1 MFFVIYDAQSGH
13 HLNPKLQFKWEG
25 FQVLPHEFGV
35 SIDIL
40 AQDGQ
45 LWGGLSA
52 DEVRLLL
59 PSIEGSITIHLDSP
73 FPNASFK
80 IGCWLIGNLRRY
92 LIDFALPHALL
103 QPVTLERRVEPL
115 MGGLAVPVPGGL
127 MSDRISGDIR
137 LMGIP
142 SHTHIKGLLK
152 TEEEVI
158 TLSSPMQDEEGY
170 LVFDYTPVLE
180 KNNQIS
186 YVPCFMV
193 RGDKDRNHRQV
204 RAQEYLPGLRWDVL
218 SQVDTEVE
226 IMVVAASMGD
236 ARSIGEGAIARLR
249 SRGYIDAPAYGLR
262 IPVTV
267 LGTLKEG
274 PMTVGELP
282 GVQGL
287 STLSFRVRLLN
298 LIQNMQATVV
308 EDLPEW
314 SLTVTPRV

>member
-1 MFFVIYDAQSGH
+1 MFFVVYDGQSGQR
-13 HLNPKLQFKWEG
+13 LNPKLQFKWDG
-25 FQVLPHEFGV
+25 FQVVPNELGV
-35 SIDIL
+35 AVDIL
-40 AQDGQ
+40 TPDGQ
-45 LWGGLSA
+45 LWSGLMPE
-52 DEVRLLL
+52 EVRSLL
-59 PSIEGSITIHLDSP
+59 PSLRGEITIHLHSP
-73 FPNASFK
+73 FPNPSFK

-115 MGGLAVPVPGGL
+115 AGGLAVPVPGGL
-127 MSDRISGDIR
+127 MSDRISGNIQ

-142 SHTHIKGLLK
+142 SYTHIKGLLSPQ
-152 TEEEVI
+152 EEII

-186 YVPCFMV
+186 YIPCFMV

-204 RAQEYLPGLRWDVL
+204 RAEEYLPGLRWDVL

-226 IMVVAASMGD
+226 IMIVAASMGD
-236 ARSIGEGAIARLR
+236 ARNIGESAIARLR

-262 IPVTV
+262 IAVTV
-267 LGTLKEG
+267 LGTLREG
-274 PMTVGELP
+274 PMTVGEPP

-287 STLSFRVRLLN
+287 ATLSFRVRLLN

-314 SLTVTPRV
+314 DMVPILGI